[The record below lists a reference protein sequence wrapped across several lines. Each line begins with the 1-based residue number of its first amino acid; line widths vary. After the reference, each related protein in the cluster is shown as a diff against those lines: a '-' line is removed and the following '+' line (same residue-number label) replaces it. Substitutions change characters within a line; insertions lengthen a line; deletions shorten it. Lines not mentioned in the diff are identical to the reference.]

1 MHGTVTYRRPSSR
14 VTIDRL
20 HVDQPPEPTFCPFP
34 PCEPPGERRLRGAGS
49 ERGVAV
55 SMPKQMLTATSHADV
70 GRRKRKRN
78 ARGSSGAM
86 G

>member
-1 MHGTVTYRRPSSR
+1 MHGIVTHRRPSSR

-20 HVDQPPEPTFCPFP
+20 HVDQPPQPTFCPFP

-55 SMPKQMLTATSHADV
+55 SMPKQMLTVTSHADM